1 MKEIIIIGGGGHA
14 KVVISILKKI
24 GKYKIIGYTDIKNQ
38 GPILGI
44 EYIGTDEEIINY
56 NVSMAV
62 IGIGVLENFKIRYEI
77 INNYIKKRFLFP
89 SIISPYAVVNEGVSI
104 GEGTVLMDGAI
115 VNSGTSIGNFSIIN
129 TRSSVDHDC
138 RIGDFV
144 HIAPGVTLS
153 GGVQIGNSSL
163 IGIGSTVVQ
172 YKTIAENCI
181 IGAGTVITKDCLESG
196 KYAGIPMKRIDE

>member
-1 MKEIIIIGGGGHA
+1 MEKIIVVGGGGHA

-44 EYIGTDEEIINY
+44 EYIGTDEEIIHY
-56 NVSMAV
+56 NVSMAA
-62 IGIGVLENFKIRYEI
+62 IGIGVLENFKNRYKI
-77 INNYIKKRFLFP
+77 INNYIKKGFKFP
-89 SIISPYAVVNEGVSI
+89 SILSPDAIVNEDVSI
-104 GEGTVLMDGAI
+104 GEGTVLMDGVVI
-115 VNSGTSIGNFSIIN
+115 NSGTSIGNFSIIN
-129 TRSSVDHDC
+129 TRGSIDHDC
-138 RIGDFV
+138 KIGDFV

-153 GGVQIGNSSL
+153 GGVRIGNNSL

-181 IGAGTVITKDCLESG
+181 IGAGTVITRDCLESG

>member
-1 MKEIIIIGGGGHA
+1 MDEIIVIGGGGHA

-24 GKYKIIGYTDIKNQ
+24 GKYKIIGYADIKNQ

-44 EYIGTDEEIINY
+44 EHIGTDEDINNY
-56 NVSMAV
+56 NVSMAA
-62 IGIGVLENFKIRYEI
+62 IGIGVLENFKIRYKI
-77 INNYIKKRFLFP
+77 INNYIKKGFTFP
-89 SIISPYAVVNEGVSI
+89 SILSPDAIVNEEVSI
-104 GEGTVLMDGAI
+104 GEGTVLMDGVVI
-115 VNSGTSIGNFSIIN
+115 NSGTSIGNFSIIN
-129 TRSSVDHDC
+129 TRSSIDHDC
-138 RIGDFV
+138 KIGDFV

-153 GGVQIGNSSL
+153 GGVQIGSNSL
-163 IGIGSTVVQ
+163 IGIGSTVIQ

>member
-1 MKEIIIIGGGGHA
+1 MEEIIVIGGGGHA

-38 GPILGI
+38 EPILGI
-44 EYIGTDEEIINY
+44 EYIGTDEDINDY
-56 NVSMAV
+56 NVSMAA

-77 INNYIKKRFLFP
+77 INNYIKKGFTFP
-89 SIISPYAVVNEGVSI
+89 KILSPNAIVNEEVFI
-104 GEGTVLMDGAI
+104 GEGTVLMDGVVI
-115 VNSGTSIGNFSIIN
+115 NSGTSIGNFSIIN

-138 RIGDFV
+138 KIGDFV

-153 GGVQIGNSSL
+153 GGVQIGNNSL
-163 IGIGSTVVQ
+163 IGIGATVVQ
-172 YKTIAENCI
+172 YKTIGQNCI
-181 IGAGTVITKDCLESG
+181 IGAGSVITKDCLESG